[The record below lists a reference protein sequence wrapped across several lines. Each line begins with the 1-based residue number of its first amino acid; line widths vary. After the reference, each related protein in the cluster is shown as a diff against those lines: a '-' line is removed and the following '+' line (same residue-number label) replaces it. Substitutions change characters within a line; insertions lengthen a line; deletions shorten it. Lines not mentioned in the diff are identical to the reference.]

1 MMDRQTGR
9 TDRQDGQTDRM
20 DRQTVPLGSD
30 PLAVDELGGGGDRL
44 DVPPAP
50 AANGGEGCG
59 PQPPQMAKC

>member
-1 MMDRQTGR
+1 M
-9 TDRQDGQTDRM
+9 M

-50 AANGGEGCG
+50 AANGGEGRG